1 MNLAGA
7 LGAIT
12 FLVYPGALR
21 WVYATCDEAAGSMGS
36 CLMGLAVRKD
46 DDEEI
51 ARTVVLLVAIGHL
64 VIKNTK
70 HAWMSYYV
78 HAVAHCSMGMM
89 VSVASTSGDTKM
101 LCGAICYGIAFLL
114 KGEGSV
120 QDACRIKNT
129 IGPEELSTL
138 ILSVSCL
145 LLSDGMV
152 ERHST
157 TSGLY

>member
-12 FLVYPGALR
+12 FLVRPGALR
-21 WVYATCDEAAGSMGS
+21 WVYVTCDEAAGSMGS
-36 CLMGLAVRKD
+36 CLIGLAVRED

-51 ARTVVLLVAIGHL
+51 ARTVVLIVAIGHL

-89 VSVASTSGDTKM
+89 VNVASTGADTKM

-120 QDACRIKNT
+120 QDAFRIQNK
-129 IGPEELSTL
+129 IGPEELSTMAL
-138 ILSVSCL
+138 GVSCL
-145 LLSDGMV
+145 LLSECMV
-152 ERHST
+152 EQHRT
-157 TSGLY
+157 RSGL